1 MRNTGD
7 AFTGVEKLLQ
17 ETFLLC
23 ILFVKTKYLMTLVGT
38 ISKIPVKKADLG
50 LQNTVTPVYEKLPSS
65 QSASTELIWDMMRK
79 I

>member
-1 MRNTGD
+1 
-7 AFTGVEKLLQ
+7 
-17 ETFLLC
+17 
-23 ILFVKTKYLMTLVGT
+23 MTLVGT